1 MCVCARAI
9 ASSLVEIQSFSGPGP
24 DSRGIDQ
31 KKANTWFDLE
41 VETKHI
47 LPRDAH
53 PQPWFQVTG
62 GEKDTLREPT
72 SVSEFLESHSPS
84 CSRTQ
89 REYIHEPKVK
99 SDLTRRSCYF
109 FYARLPS
116 IVFAS
121 VPANYLII

>member
-1 MCVCARAI
+1 MCARAI

-84 CSRTQ
+84 CSRQPVIDTKELHSHRPVFPGALFLDMHVDGSEQQ
-89 REYIHEPKVK
+89 RELRVK
-99 SDLTRRSCYF
+99 TKH
-109 FYARLPS
+109 
-116 IVFAS
+116 
-121 VPANYLII
+121 